1 MKITSQK
8 LKQIIKEELEK
19 ELNEQAE
26 AYLERQKS
34 FFRDFYGKLSKPAK
48 TAWDALGKKNKIKA
62 LKVAAGQLAQAGE
75 LVGGKVMDIVQTM
88 DGTDVAQAAEKVLR
102 SPLLVTSRLGI
113 TDKRKE
119 NAIACVWPNY
129 RVGTGV
135 KFRGQQIRIPFG
147 HAGVCLVDPKGVVRW
162 WNIGAASG
170 GKASFAKPG
179 AGFVVGRAKWD
190 DSGRITNIDKILQ
203 NIKKIF
209 SKSGSLEAVIVR
221 GVNYEAAAKEA
232 GKIPKTYSVISRM
245 QGENCGTYVVRVLNA
260 GGASSLTADLRSQI
274 IAMPRKIIPL
284 LQNDFDERII
294 SI

>member
-48 TAWDALGKKNKIKA
+48 TAWNALGKKNKIKA

-147 HAGVCLVDPKGVVRW
+147 HAGVCLVDPKGFVRW
-162 WNIGAASG
+162 WNIGGSQDTKAMFVGQA
-170 GKASFAKPG
+170 GKL
-179 AGFVVGRAKWD
+179 VGQVEWD
-190 DSGRITNIDKILQ
+190 DSGRIANIDKILQ
-203 NIKKIF
+203 KVKNLFPKA
-209 SKSGSLEAVIVR
+209 GSLEAVIVR
-221 GVNYEAAAKEA
+221 GVNYGAAVKEA
-232 GKIPKTYSVISRM
+232 NKIPKAYSVFSRM